1 MKKLIISESERNS
14 ILAQHS
20 KHGYNISEQAAD
32 MNRKKAIQCF
42 LAKKN
47 LYKGEIDGLIGD
59 KTKTATEQY
68 QTNAG
73 VYPADGVWGPETES
87 KMNPQ
92 DKKIFKE
99 CQDKHGDLMDKIVGG
114 VSKFLGLDK

>member
-14 ILAQHS
+14 ILAQHG

-32 MNRKKAIQCF
+32 LNRKKAIQCF
-42 LAKKN
+42 LTKKG
-47 LYKGEIDGLIGD
+47 LYKGKIDGLHGTGTQAAI
-59 KTKTATEQY
+59 EQF
-68 QTNAG
+68 QVNAR
-73 VYPADGVWGPETES
+73 VYPADGVWGPDTES

-99 CQDKHGDLMDKIVGG
+99 CQDEYGDLMDKIVGG
-114 VSKFLGLDK
+114 VSKFFGLD

>member
-32 MNRKKAIQCF
+32 INRKKAIQCF
-42 LAKKN
+42 LAKKG
-47 LYKGEIDGLIGD
+47 LYKGKIDGLHGTGTEGAI
-59 KTKTATEQY
+59 TKY

-73 VYPADGVWGPETES
+73 VYPTDGVWGPETES

-92 DKKIFKE
+92 DKEIFKKCKYE
-99 CQDKHGDLMDKIVGG
+99 HGDLMDKIVGG
-114 VSKFLGLDK
+114 VSKFFGLDK